1 MQLSVSTT
9 AHGFSC
15 RQTFPHRC
23 VTPPTSRLLDRVRE
37 AIRVRHYS
45 YRTEQQYVA
54 WIRRYILFHGRRHP
68 QDLGGEHV
76 ESFLSHLAT
85 ARRVA
90 AATQAQALAALLFLY
105 KHVLNVALP
114 WLDSV
119 VRARRPKRLPV
130 VLSQTE
136 VLRVLAHLEGPWAL
150 VASLLYGSGL
160 RVLECLRLR
169 VKDVDLRRR
178 TIIVRDGKGAKDRV
192 TVLPDSLVQ
201 PLRTH
206 LATIRQRHE
215 QALAQGYAGVELP
228 HALTRK
234 YPRAHLELG
243 WQYVFPAPRPSL
255 DPRTGTVR
263 RHHLA
268 LKAVQ
273 RRVKQAVRA
282 AGIDKPASCHT
293 FRHCFATHLLEGG
306 ADIRTVQE
314 LMGHA
319 SVKTTQ
325 IYTHVLNRGG
335 LATRSPLDRPL
346 L

>member
-1 MQLSVSTT
+1 
-9 AHGFSC
+9 
-15 RQTFPHRC
+15 
-23 VTPPTSRLLDRVRE
+23 VTSPAPRLLDQVRE
-37 AIRVRHYS
+37 AIRIRHYS

-68 QDLGGEHV
+68 RELGGEHV
-76 ESFLSHLAT
+76 EGFLSHLAS
-85 ARRVA
+85 ARHVA

-105 KHVLNVALP
+105 KRVLNVDLP
-114 WLDSV
+114 WLSSV

-130 VLSQTE
+130 VLTRAE

-169 VKDVDLRRR
+169 VKDIDLHRR
-178 TIIVRDGKGAKDRV
+178 TIIVRNGKGAKDRI
-192 TVLPDSLVQ
+192 TVLPDAVVE
-201 PLRTH
+201 PLRHH
-206 LATIRQRHE
+206 LATVRQRHE
-215 QALAQGYAGVELP
+215 QALSFGYAGVELP
-228 HALTRK
+228 HALARK
-234 YPRAHLELG
+234 YPRAHLDLG

-255 DPRTGTVR
+255 DPRTGALR

-268 LKAVQ
+268 LKAMQ

-282 AGIDKPASCHT
+282 AGLEKPASCHT
-293 FRHCFATHLLEGG
+293 FRHCFATHLIEAG

-335 LATRSPLDRPL
+335 LAARSPLDRPL
-346 L
+346 